1 VTRTPVSF
9 AVLAFSLLASAA
21 GAGGIRALAVDVY
34 EVYTELTVALAEP
47 APFTCEAG
55 AEPHTLVLTVGAEA
69 PKDLAAEPAGR
80 LAGIR
85 VARAKGA
92 TTFVIT
98 TVADVGT
105 FRAYVRREPAAV
117 VVDVYR
123 KLDLGLAPRE
133 SAAARFLRG
142 RKLLLVDDDD
152 GPGNGNQYSVD
163 VDGKY
168 TGALERLDIPY
179 DVYVVRTGRDGPPAA
194 KLAEYPLVVW
204 FNGLDARPVV
214 ISRADEAAMA
224 SYVEGG
230 GRLLLVSQN
239 YLSDASK
246 GRTPFCRETLGI
258 ASYTADTQVAE
269 VAVGG
274 GISLPRPAYLLSN
287 DLTVIGNWGDGF
299 RAPAGAAVLFTGPE
313 DGLCYGMARAA
324 GSGKVAFFSFAL
336 ENVGYVN
343 RIADILE
350 ATVAELSED

>member
-1 VTRTPVSF
+1 MSGRPVSL

-21 GAGGIRALAVDVY
+21 GAGGIRAASVDVY
-34 EVYTELTVALAEP
+34 TVYTELTVALAEP

-69 PKDLAAEPAGR
+69 PKDLTATPAGR
-80 LAGIR
+80 LADIR

-98 TVADVGT
+98 TVADVGS
-105 FRAYVRREPAAV
+105 FRAYMQREPAAV

-123 KLDLGLAPRE
+123 KLDLGVAPRE
-133 SAAARFLRG
+133 PVAERLLRG

-168 TGALERLDIPY
+168 TAALERLRVPY
-179 DVYVVRTGRDGPPAA
+179 DVFVVRTGRDGPPAA

-258 ASYTADTQVAE
+258 ESYTADTQVAE

-274 GISLPRPAYLLSN
+274 SISLPRPAYLLSN

-343 RIADILE
+343 RIADIFE